1 MDNYFFKSATA
12 TENHFVN
19 EWAWLFF
26 SITYL
31 WTLKSEFHK
40 IFMCHEI
47 LLSFWFFPQSF
58 KNVKTTVTL
67 AGCTKKL
74 SRPDLAF
81 EHNLPLPIKSE
92 LTVPNWS
99 DSDKS
104 SLPGLQLAIF
114 LLCPH
119 MTERELTSFL
129 ASSYRETK
137 HIHEGHSLMTYLPP
151 KGLTPK
157 YHHIEIRVS
166 IHWIWGEHKHSVHC
180 SNHLSLWSSLTS

>member
-1 MDNYFFKSATA
+1 MDNYFFNSATV

-119 MTERELTSFL
+119 MTERAWALQTNPMMEATPPRLHLHLITS
-129 ASSYRETK
+129 
-137 HIHEGHSLMTYLPP
+137 
-151 KGLTPK
+151 K
-157 YHHIEIRVS
+157 YHHEECGFQQM
-166 IHWIWGEHKHSVHC
+166 IWGRHKHSVHC
-180 SNHLSLWSSLTS
+180 SLVLGIRFC